1 MITIDVSASDGCL
14 RINCAGCYGP
24 RSEGNL
30 ASGRLV
36 QEAIQR
42 HLDTAN
48 PPLVEVVIDFTRIDS
63 EGLGDG
69 PIWSVMQAWRRGV
82 KVTYLVSDRTREP
95 LEELLSVTNMD
106 RIIGVA
112 VVRDAGSVVKA
123 DNVGDHAERGI
134 APDGAGLSRFGQD
147 NDSEDPPRR

>member
-24 RSEGNL
+24 RSEGNS

-36 QEAIQR
+36 QEAIRR

-48 PPLVEVVIDFTRIDS
+48 PSLVEVVIVFTRIDY

-69 PIWSVMQAWRRGV
+69 PIWSVMQASRRGV

-106 RIIGVA
+106 RIIGVT
-112 VVRDAGSVVKA
+112 VVRDAGPVVKA
-123 DNVGDHAERGI
+123 DNMGDHAERAI
-134 APDGAGLSRFGQD
+134 APDGPGLSGFGED
-147 NDSEDPPRR
+147 NGSEGPPRR